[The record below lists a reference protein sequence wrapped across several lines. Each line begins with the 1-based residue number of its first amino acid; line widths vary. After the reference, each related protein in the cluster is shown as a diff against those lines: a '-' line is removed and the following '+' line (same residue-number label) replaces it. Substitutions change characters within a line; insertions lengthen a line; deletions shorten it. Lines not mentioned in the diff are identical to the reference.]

1 MEDNTTVSISISV
14 HQYLKSKKVHPK
26 ESFDDVLSRLLKLNG
41 GRQ

>member
-1 MEDNTTVSISISV
+1 MEDNTTISIKVSI

-26 ESFDDVLSRLLKLNG
+26 ESYNDVLSRLLKLNG